1 MAFEQLIPVNP
12 LAFIQRCVREQ
23 KIHWTFHVNMR
34 LKDRFISRQRILESV
49 SAFEIIESYPR
60 DKYLPSYLIYSQ
72 YQGSIFHILFA
83 VDVPGDNVRIVTAY
97 YPDTEEWEEDL
108 KKGGNLDEMPCMRV

>member
-1 MAFEQLIPVNP
+1 MVCKDMVPDNP
-12 LAFIQRCVREQ
+12 LAFIQQCVRER

-34 LKDRFISRQRILESV
+34 LKGRSICRRKILESV
-49 SAFEIIESYPR
+49 STFEIIEEYPK

-72 YQGSIFHILFA
+72 HQGSIFHVLFA
-83 VDVPGDNVRIVTAY
+83 VDAPGDNVRVITAY

-108 KKGGNLDEMPCMRV
+108 KTRRKSL

>member
-1 MAFEQLIPVNP
+1 MVVEHLIPDNP
-12 LAFIQRCVREQ
+12 LGFIQQCVRER

-34 LKDRFISRQRILESV
+34 LKGRFISREKIFESV
-49 SAFEIIESYPR
+49 SNFEIIEEYPK

-72 YQGSIFHILFA
+72 DQGSIFHVLFA
-83 VDVPGDNVRIVTAY
+83 VDVLGDNVRVITAY

-108 KKGGNLDEMPCMRV
+108 KIRRKSL

>member
-1 MAFEQLIPVNP
+1 MVFKDMVPDNP
-12 LAFIQRCVREQ
+12 LAFIQHCVRER

-34 LKDRFISRQRILESV
+34 LKGRSISRKKILESV
-49 SAFEIIESYPR
+49 STFEIIEEYPK

-72 YQGSIFHILFA
+72 HQGSIFHVLFA
-83 VDVPGDNVRIVTAY
+83 VDVLVDNVRIVTAY

-108 KKGGNLDEMPCMRV
+108 KTRRQSL

>member
-1 MAFEQLIPVNP
+1 MVFKDLVPDNP
-12 LAFIQRCVREQ
+12 LAFIQQCVRER

-34 LKDRFISRQRILESV
+34 LKGRFISREKIFESV
-49 SAFEIIESYPR
+49 SSFEIIEEYPK

-72 YQGSIFHILFA
+72 HHVSIFHVLFA
-83 VDVPGDNVRIVTAY
+83 VDVPVDNFRVITAY

-108 KKGGNLDEMPCMRV
+108 KTRRKSL